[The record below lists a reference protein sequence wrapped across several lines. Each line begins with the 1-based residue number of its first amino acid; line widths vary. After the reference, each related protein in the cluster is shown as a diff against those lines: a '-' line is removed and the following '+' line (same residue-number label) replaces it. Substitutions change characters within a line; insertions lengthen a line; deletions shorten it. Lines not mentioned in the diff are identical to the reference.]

1 MVYTAPFRMSVV
13 LGLPK
18 GFKSSPEVAMSSGVA
33 SQVVRV
39 QPNNASQVSSGPVA
53 LPTAATTFTNSL
65 AFPAQL
71 LQFSVPAGQGPS
83 AWIDTEKSTLSF
95 RVNYRVSTA
104 AGSTGY
110 DPADSAYLLG
120 GASSWINRV
129 VALGPDG
136 STLDDVVNWNLAE
149 HVRQLV
155 EHNIADRD
163 VFAGSQGFLA
173 DAGLAYNYVQGHP
186 IASMST
192 AMTGTT
198 DCFYSYEIPLSQSL
212 IGSLAK
218 GFFPIGMVNAFTIQL
233 YTPSQMPILFYTG
246 ANAAAGTAAQI
257 TVTIDQIALNL
268 FYLHLD
274 AESVRMLGD
283 VKTHYVHGITNRVAS
298 QSIAGGTTGYTNV
311 LMGLRGKSCRQI
323 WTRFSDSATPV
334 VAGGTV
340 ALPTGGIYSSRLLG
354 CTQLNYL
361 INGQT
366 RYPAYPHNTVM
377 LPATVFSRT
386 LMASERFKQW
396 KQRSSLMPGNFFK
409 PAFGV
414 AAAATAANGY
424 DQNIVNA
431 SSSLTP
437 SVAAANLDT
446 FMFGED
452 LRKCHNSEV
461 LDGVDLSL
469 TATHFLELN
478 IANAPTN
485 AQTVWFIGA
494 FDIIYEIRDGVISYR
509 M

>member
-18 GFKSSPEVAMSSGVA
+18 GFKSSPEVAMSSGVV

-39 QPNNASQVSSGPVA
+39 QPNNISAISSGAQV
-53 LPTAATTFTNSL
+53 LPTAQNTFSNSIPY
-65 AFPAQL
+65 PAQL
-71 LQFSVPAGQGPS
+71 AQFSIPAGQGPS
-83 AWIDTEKSTLSF
+83 SWIDTEKSTLSF
-95 RVNYRVSTA
+95 RVNYQITTPGVAYDGASVF
-104 AGSTGY
+104 GY
-110 DPADSAYLLG
+110 LQG
-120 GASSWINRV
+120 GASSWVNRMV
-129 VALGPDG
+129 LLGPDG

-155 EHNIADRD
+155 EHNISDRD

-173 DAGLAYNYVQGHP
+173 EAGSAFNVVQGHQ
-186 IASMST
+186 ISILSST
-192 AMTGTT
+192 GATGITT
-198 DCFYSYEIPLSQSL
+198 AGNCFYSYEIPLSQSL

-218 GFFPIGMVNAFTIQL
+218 GFFPIGMVNALTLQL
-233 YTPSQMPILFYTG
+233 YTPSVAPITFAVGT
-246 ANAAAGTAAQI
+246 ATATTAAQI
-257 TVTIDQIALNL
+257 TITIDQIALNL

-283 VKTHYVHGITNRVAS
+283 VKTHYVHGITNRIAS
-298 QSIAGGTTGYTNV
+298 QTLAAGTSGYTNV
-311 LMGLRGKSCRQI
+311 LLGLRGKSCRQI
-323 WTRFSDSATPV
+323 WTRFSDQAAP
-334 VAGGTV
+334 
-340 ALPTGGIYSSRLLG
+340 ALTTCVNGIYDSKMPL

-396 KQRSSLMPGNFFK
+396 KQRSSFMPGNFFRYITTGTA
-409 PAFGV
+409 PT
-414 AAAATAANGY
+414 AATGY
-424 DQNIVNA
+424 DQNVVSAGSA
-431 SSSLTP
+431 SA
-437 SVAAANLDT
+437 VGNLDT
-446 FMFGED
+446 FVFGED

-469 TATHFLELN
+469 TATHFLEMN
-478 IANAPTN
+478 VANAPTN
-485 AQTVWFIGA
+485 ANTVWFIGA